1 MMQTAVNVLTIAQGA
16 WLKALETAKVI
27 VDATSGAG
35 KDTLFLAQHKRPEAH
50 IYAFDVQPTAMI
62 QTKKTTEDY
71 KEHITY
77 ILDSHENINQMIKEK
92 LDLVVFNLGY
102 LPGGDHSITTV
113 PEVTV
118 KAVEKAMDNLAV
130 NGVISI
136 MVYPGH
142 PAGKEESVHLFI
154 MLEELPKEDYS
165 VMKCHLVNHDETAPY
180 LYLIEKVR

>member
-1 MMQTAVNVLTIAQGA
+1 MQTAVNMLTIAQGV
-16 WLKALETAKVI
+16 WSKALENAKVI

-35 KDTLFLAQHKRPEAH
+35 KDTLYLAKHKGANAH
-50 IYAFDVQPTAMI
+50 IYAFDVQPMAML
-62 QTKKTTEDY
+62 QTKKTTEVY
-71 KEHITY
+71 KEDITY
-77 ILDSHENINQMIKEK
+77 VLDSHENISQVVKDK

-118 KAVEKAMDNLAV
+118 KAVEGAMKQLAV

-142 PAGKEESVHLFI
+142 PSGKEEGVHLFI
-154 MLEELPKEDYS
+154 LLEELPKEDYS
-165 VMKCHLVNHDETAPY
+165 VVKCQLSNHDETAPY